1 MEVSD
6 SDDDQIAK
14 PRLEE
19 FLECFDHQISQ
30 VNITYKNSKQ
40 QFMQD
45 MKSFREAD
53 IKQEEQMIERHLQ
66 EGGSTVPTLALQ
78 QLAPADAKLGE
89 RQIMEAL

>member
-1 MEVSD
+1 
-6 SDDDQIAK
+6 
-14 PRLEE
+14 
-19 FLECFDHQISQ
+19 
-30 VNITYKNSKQ
+30 
-40 QFMQD
+40 MQD